1 MRQIG
6 VRRLLL
12 RAIILLFVTNLCF
25 ALSDDRTQIM
35 QLSAGS
41 ADLDQQEHRGI
52 YIEDVKFDQGTTHI
66 RAAKAMTEGNSKNQI
81 TKAIIYGNK
90 EAQAHYWT
98 LTDTKKQPMHA
109 FADTIYYYPIE
120 HLIKLVGNARVEQ
133 GEDSFSAPSI
143 TYDTLRHHVISKS
156 DGQGPTT
163 IVIHPG
169 KNS

>member
-6 VRRLLL
+6 VRTL
-12 RAIILLFVTNLCF
+12 ILLFVTNLCF
-25 ALSDDRTQIM
+25 ALSDDRNQIM

-41 ADLDQQEHRGI
+41 ADLNQQDHRGI
-52 YIEDVKFDQGTTHI
+52 YIEDVKLDQGTTHI
-66 RAAKAMTEGNSKNQI
+66 RAAKAVTEGNSKNQI
-81 TKAIIYGNK
+81 TKAIIQGNK

-98 LTDTKKQPMHA
+98 LTDTKKPPMHA
-109 FADTIYYYPIE
+109 FADIIYYYPAK
-120 HLIKLVGNARVEQ
+120 HMIKLVGNARVEQ

-143 TYDTLRHHVISKS
+143 TYDTLHQHVVSKS
-156 DGQGPTT
+156 DGHGPTT